1 MATIRVLLADD
12 HPVVRHGIRA
22 LIERSPDIVV
32 VAEAENGLEVLALIE
47 ETRPDLVIL
56 DIEMPRMSG
65 IEVARQ
71 LKAQD
76 VPVQILAL
84 SAHDDAVYVR
94 NLLNSGVAG
103 YLTKEEAPEN
113 IVEAIQRIAR
123 GEYGWLSHRV
133 SSQVSTWVRA
143 RSEKK
148 ELSNR
153 ELEVLQL
160 VARGRTN
167 QEIGYLLQIS
177 EKTVEK
183 HVRALFRKLAVNS
196 RVELAVCAVHQGW
209 VQKDGKEQKGD
220 KT

>member
-1 MATIRVLLADD
+1 MDTIRVLLADD
-12 HPVVRHGIRA
+12 HPVVRQGIRT

-32 VAEAENGLEVLALIE
+32 VAEAENGLDVLLLVEKI
-47 ETRPDLVIL
+47 RPDLVVL
-56 DIEMPRMSG
+56 DIEMPHMSG
-65 IEVARQ
+65 VEVARR
-71 LKAQD
+71 LKAQHTS
-76 VPVQILAL
+76 VHILAL

-103 YLTKEEAPEN
+103 YLTKEEAPEA

-123 GEYGWLSHRV
+123 GEYGWFSHRV
-133 SSQVSTWVRA
+133 SRQVSTWVRA

-160 VARGRTN
+160 VAHGHTN
-167 QEIGYLLQIS
+167 QEIGQLLQIS

-183 HVRALFRKLAVNS
+183 HVRALFHKLAVNS

-209 VQKDGKEQKGD
+209 VERDRTEQKGV
-220 KT
+220 

>member
-1 MATIRVLLADD
+1 MDTIRVLLADD
-12 HPVVRHGIRA
+12 HPVVRQGIRA
-22 LIERSPDIVV
+22 LIEGSPDIVV
-32 VAEAENGLEVLALIE
+32 VGEADNGLDVLSLVEKI
-47 ETRPDLVIL
+47 RPDLVVL
-56 DIEMPRMSG
+56 DIEMPQMSG
-65 IEVARQ
+65 IEVARR
-71 LKAQD
+71 LKAQPI
-76 VPVQILAL
+76 PVHILAL
-84 SAHDDAVYVR
+84 SAYDDAVYVR

-113 IVEAIQRIAR
+113 IVAAIQRIAH

-160 VARGRTN
+160 VAQGRTN
-167 QEIGYLLQIS
+167 LEIGQQLQIS

-183 HVRALFRKLAVNS
+183 HVRALFRKLTVTS
-196 RVELAVCAVHQGW
+196 RVELAVCALHQGW
-209 VQKDGKEQKGD
+209 IQKDRPEQKGVSW
-220 KT
+220 